1 MFLATI
7 KLFSF
12 LINPEFWA
20 RTGFFVGYI
29 IAFLLVLEVVR
40 LASTDANRKEVEKLL
55 DAYAA
60 SRSDVPVRRR
70 REEVAPTQND
80 IYIRIST
87 CYFSVPLTPA
97 NHLLFESY
105 PPSSETQRHAQLFQQ
120 RRG

>member
-60 SRSDVPVRRR
+60 SRSDVP
-70 REEVAPTQND
+70 TQND